1 MDALARKISEARKQV
16 KQDEQMT
23 WDEVHA
29 WNKGFND
36 ALEIFRSWASV
47 ELLELQFIEEA

>member
-23 WDEVHA
+23 WDEVDA